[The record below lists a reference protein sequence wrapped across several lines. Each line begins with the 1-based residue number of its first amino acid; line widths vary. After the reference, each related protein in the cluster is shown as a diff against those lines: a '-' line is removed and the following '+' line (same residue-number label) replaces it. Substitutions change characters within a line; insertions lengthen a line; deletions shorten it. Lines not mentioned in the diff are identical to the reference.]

1 MKAFLPRPLLS
12 LLLGA
17 IWLLLNNSISW
28 EHFLLA
34 ALLGISIPLLVQ
46 QLQETRH
53 QRIRLGKLSAYC
65 LLVLWDILVANLQV
79 ARLILGPVKRLQ
91 PAFIKVPLRITEP
104 QPLVWLA
111 GTITLTP
118 GTVSCDVSED
128 GTYLLVHVLHLEDE
142 EAMVEEI
149 QQRYERRLKEIFSC

>member
-17 IWLLLNNSISW
+17 MWLLLNNSISW

-79 ARLILGPVKRLQ
+79 ARLVLGPVKRLQ

-111 GTITLTP
+111 STITLTP
-118 GTVSCDVSED
+118 GTLSCDVSED

-149 QQRYERRLKEIFSC
+149 QQRYERRLQEIFLC

>member
-17 IWLLLNNSISW
+17 MWLLLNNSVSW

-34 ALLGISIPLLVQ
+34 SLLGISIPLLVQ
-46 QLQETRH
+46 QLQVTRN
-53 QRIRLGKLSAYC
+53 QRIHFGNLSAYC
-65 LLVLWDILVANLQV
+65 LLVLWYILVSNLHMV
-79 ARLILGPVKRLQ
+79 RLILGPVILLQ

-128 GTYLLVHVLHLEDE
+128 GTYLHVHVLHLEDE

-149 QQRYERRLKEIFSC
+149 QQRYERRLQEIFLC

>member
-1 MKAFLPRPLLS
+1 
-12 LLLGA
+12 
-17 IWLLLNNSISW
+17 
-28 EHFLLA
+28 
-34 ALLGISIPLLVQ
+34 SIPLLGQ

-65 LLVLWDILVANLQV
+65 LLVLWDILVANLQM

-91 PAFIKVPLRITEP
+91 PAFIKVQLRITEP

-118 GTVSCDVSED
+118 VTVSCDVSED
-128 GTYLLVHVLHLEDE
+128 GTYLHVHVLHLEDE

-149 QQRYERRLKEIFSC
+149 H